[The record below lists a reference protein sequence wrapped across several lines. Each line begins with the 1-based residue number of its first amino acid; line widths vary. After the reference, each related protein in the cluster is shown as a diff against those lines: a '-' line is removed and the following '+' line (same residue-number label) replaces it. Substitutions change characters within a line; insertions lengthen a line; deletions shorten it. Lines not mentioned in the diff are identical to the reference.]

1 MKTTDSHTALVHRK
15 QRGIALITS
24 LILLVVMTLLGLAA
38 IRGIT
43 QEERMA
49 GHSYSR
55 SLDFQASESALRTV
69 EELVKTNKPTPASG
83 CPTASGL
90 LSCAPPVATDTP
102 RWLETDTTKFN
113 SWTNLNAVGSG
124 TLAVTPHYFVE
135 YIGNTFPCQAT
146 DLINN
151 LDCKRYR
158 ITVRSSDGANGKTS
172 VMLQSMYATD

>member
-1 MKTTDSHTALVHRK
+1 MKTTAHHTDHVHRK

-55 SLDFQASESALRTV
+55 SLDFQGSESALRTI
-69 EELVKTNKPTPASG
+69 EELVESNKPMPASG
-83 CPTASGL
+83 CSTVSGL
-90 LSCAPPVATDTP
+90 HSCAPPVPTDTP

-113 SWTNLNAVGSG
+113 SWTTLSSIGSG
-124 TLAVTPHYFVE
+124 TLAVTPQYFVE
-135 YIGNTFPCQAT
+135 YLGNAFPCQPG
-146 DLINN
+146 DLVNN
-151 LDCKRYR
+151 LVCKRYR
-158 ITVRSSDGANGKTS
+158 ITVRSSDGADGKTL
-172 VMLQSMYATD
+172 VMLQSVYATD

>member
-1 MKTTDSHTALVHRK
+1 MKTTAPHTAAVNRK

-38 IRGIT
+38 IRSIT

-55 SLDFQASESALRTV
+55 SLGFQASESALRTV
-69 EELVKTNKPTPASG
+69 EELVETNKPVANAS
-83 CPTASGL
+83 CSVITSVMT
-90 LSCAPPVATDTP
+90 CAPPAAADTP
-102 RWLETDTTKFN
+102 RWLDASFA
-113 SWTNLNAVGSG
+113 SWTDLSQVGSG
-124 TLAVTPHYFVE
+124 TLAVTPQYFVE
-135 YIGNTFPCQAT
+135 YLGGIFPCDPT

-151 LDCKRYR
+151 QACKRYR
-158 ITVRSSDGANGKTS
+158 ITVRSSNSANGRTS